1 MLPSRL
7 PGVFS
12 NSMPRSNRMT
22 NVDSTSAQREMGGE
36 GIEEEG
42 VDDPNSS
49 LIPSFDSSDSLLIR
63 TGTKWTAVAHIIS
76 AVIGAGVL
84 SLAWSVAQLGWIIG
98 PLCIILFAAMT
109 LVSSALLADCYRH
122 PNPEHGPIRN
132 RSFMDATKLYMGKK
146 HQLVLGVMAQVS
158 LYGAP
163 IAYTITA
170 ASSVRAILKAICY
183 HWEGHQAPCEYGD
196 SFSMLLFG
204 LIQILVS
211 QMPDFHSMR
220 WLSVSATVMSF
231 SYSFIG
237 LGLGLAKVIENGTI
251 KGSMTGVPGSDLSSK
266 LMAAFTALGDIAYS
280 YPFALILLEIEV
292 QPLPLTFSF
301 SSNLNR

>member
-1 MLPSRL
+1 MA
-7 PGVFS
+7 G
-12 NSMPRSNRMT
+12 SNRMT

-132 RSFMDATKLYMGKK
+132 RSFMDATKLYMGEYSIYPNVHKILLFFYLCSSK
-146 HQLVLGVMAQVS
+146 IVLGKRQS
-158 LYGAP
+158 
-163 IAYTITA
+163 IITFFRDA
-170 ASSVRAILKAICY
+170 LFMLWSSV
-183 HWEGHQAPCEYGD
+183 G
-196 SFSMLLFG
+196 
-204 LIQILVS
+204 
-211 QMPDFHSMR
+211 
-220 WLSVSATVMSF
+220 
-231 SYSFIG
+231 
-237 LGLGLAKVIENGTI
+237 
-251 KGSMTGVPGSDLSSK
+251 
-266 LMAAFTALGDIAYS
+266 
-280 YPFALILLEIEV
+280 
-292 QPLPLTFSF
+292 
-301 SSNLNR
+301 